1 MKKEYVWAVEDI
13 YESVSEWEKDFSK
26 AVYWY
31 QKAAEAGDSGAQNNL
46 AICYEEGAGVEKNL
60 ETAIAYYRKAAKL
73 GDKFAKEKLMKL
85 EQNK

>member
-1 MKKEYVWAVEDI
+1 MNLFLK
-13 YESVSEWEKDFSK
+13 SSEQGNIK
-26 AVYWY
+26 AFC
-31 QKAAEAGDSGAQNNL
+31 NL